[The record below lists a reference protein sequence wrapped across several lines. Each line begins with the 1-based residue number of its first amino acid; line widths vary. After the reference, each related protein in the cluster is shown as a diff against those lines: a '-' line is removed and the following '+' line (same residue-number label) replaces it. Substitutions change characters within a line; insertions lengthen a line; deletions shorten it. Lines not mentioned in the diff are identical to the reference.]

1 MIAYGN
7 VGIAI
12 MAIFHENLMNLLAG
26 LLNVC
31 SVVEVSNFRWK
42 KRNVKKGS
50 LKYYKLYLN

>member
-1 MIAYGN
+1 MMIAYGN

-42 KRNVKKGS
+42 KGMSRKV
-50 LKYYKLYLN
+50 L